1 MAITGDVVCLFL
13 FFVLE
18 FSRCLCVQLL
28 GGTGNA
34 PSLRIHYPAYIY
46 FFRYFFL
53 NVICLCRLTP
63 KAIKYSLPFNVVTV
77 AAVFVSITRVLIKDY
92 TRPWFFIE

>member
-28 GGTGNA
+28 GGTGTT
-34 PSLRIHYPAYIY
+34 SLAFESIIPHTFMFSDI
-46 FFRYFFL
+46 FFL
-53 NVICLCRLTP
+53 NVICLCHLTP
-63 KAIKYSLPFNVVTV
+63 KAVKFSLPFNVVTV
-77 AAVFVSITRVLIKDY
+77 VAVVVSIAR
-92 TRPWFFIE
+92 